1 MIRRWSP
8 VAQVNGAFALQTGS
22 PAVPK
27 FWMRPVDGLT
37 DAVTDQNRFADE
49 AQARPPAMCDGPAV
63 SPGAFAGGRPD
74 ATRSRTRFPAWPLG
88 SPRPNPATPAPVGP
102 YWT

>member
-1 MIRRWSP
+1 MRSVSP
-8 VAQVNGAFALQTGS
+8 VAHVNGVVADQTGS

-49 AQARPPAMCDGPAV
+49 SQARPPAMCDAPAV
-63 SPGAFAGGRPD
+63 SPGAFTGGRPD
-74 ATRSRTRFPAWPLG
+74 ATRSRTRFPDWLLA
-88 SPRPNPATPAPVGP
+88 SPRSNPATPATVEP